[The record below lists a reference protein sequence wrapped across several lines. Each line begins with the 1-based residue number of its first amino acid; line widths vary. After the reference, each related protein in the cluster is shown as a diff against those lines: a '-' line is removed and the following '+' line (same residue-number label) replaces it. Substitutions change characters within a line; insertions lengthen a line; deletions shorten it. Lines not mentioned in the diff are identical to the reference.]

1 MVGIWATVSLK
12 VCVAVPPEFVAEMVI
27 VYSPPVPALGVP
39 DNEAV
44 PLPLSVKVSPAGRLP
59 VSVSAGCGAPLVL
72 TVKLKVEPTVAV
84 ADAALVIFG
93 APVTVRTNDWVV
105 EPAEFFAVIVNG
117 KTPALVA
124 GPVMSAVP
132 SPLLLKLTPG
142 GSVPDLLRLVV
153 KVADWLL
160 ASVVTVKSKVAL
172 TATVV
177 DAALVK
183 TGTLA
188 PDVPAALTVR
198 VKVWVAEPPALVAL
212 SVSVEVP
219 AAAVPAMVAVPLPL
233 SLKVTPEGRAP
244 VSVTLAAL
252 VKVGTLLTVRTNAW
266 LVFPDELVAKKLIE

>member
-160 ASVVTVKSKVAL
+160 ASVVTVKSRVAVPL
-172 TATVV
+172 VPAAKLMPAGKAPPSVIVGVVVPVAVTVNDPAVPAVKVV
-177 DAALVK
+177 DAALVMESDP
-183 TGTLA
+183 LI
-188 PDVPAALTVR
+188 TVR
-198 VKVWVAEPPALVAL
+198 V
-212 SVSVEVP
+212 
-219 AAAVPAMVAVPLPL
+219 
-233 SLKVTPEGRAP
+233 
-244 VSVTLAAL
+244 
-252 VKVGTLLTVRTNAW
+252 NAW
-266 LVFPDELVAKKLIE
+266 LAVAIELVAAMVSFCLLY